1 MLFKNLQ
8 RKYIYSM
15 IIIIQKILLQ
25 STLLDAMGKH
35 R

>member
-15 IIIIQKILLQ
+15 IIIIQQILLQ
-25 STLLDAMGKH
+25 STLLYAMGKH